1 MKPSNQIVGFPGTE
15 NTPSS
20 DDAAPHIAECIRHY
34 RTAEN
39 LTQSQ
44 LAEMMQVTRNTI
56 CNWEAGRRRPDIEA
70 LPLLCKSLG
79 ITYYEFFGEEEA
91 LSMDDLNLIE
101 RFHDLTDDNQLIASK
116 MINTMLEVQDAQR
129 RRKIIDGNRRMFW
142 NAEKTAAG
150 SGNPLDSRARGKYV
164 YLHIDADVAAA
175 DEIITVTGDS
185 MEPTFHDGDA
195 LLVEYTHELKQGEIG
210 IFIANGEG
218 LVKEYRKNG
227 LYSHNPAYPLL
238 RFSKE
243 DDVRCIG
250 RVLRA
255 LSQDEFASPE
265 ELEVLKE
272 AERRSR

>member
-1 MKPSNQIVGFPGTE
+1 MKPSDSIVGFPGTE
-15 NTPSS
+15 NNPSN
-20 DDAAPHIAECIRHY
+20 DDSAPHIAERIRRY
-34 RTAEN
+34 RMAEN

-70 LPLLCKSLG
+70 LPLLCKALG
-79 ITYYEFFGEEEA
+79 ITYYEFFGDA
-91 LSMDDLNLIE
+91 VSLSRDDLNLIE
-101 RFHDLTDDNQLIASK
+101 RYHDLTNDNQFVVSR
-116 MINTMLEVQDAQR
+116 MINTMLEVQDTQR

-150 SGNPLDSRARGKYV
+150 SGNPLESRARGKYV
-164 YLHIDADVAAA
+164 YLHIDADVEVA
-175 DEIITVTGDS
+175 DEIISVTGDS

-195 LLVEYTHELKQGEIG
+195 LLVEYIHELKPGEIG
-210 IFIANGEG
+210 IFVANGEG

-227 LYSHNPAYPLL
+227 LHSHNPAYPLL

-243 DDVRCIG
+243 DDVRCVG

-255 LSQDEFASPE
+255 LTQDEFASPE
-265 ELEVLKE
+265 ELEVLKD
-272 AERRSR
+272 AERRS

>member
-1 MKPSNQIVGFPGTE
+1 MGFVGE
-15 NTPSS
+15 
-20 DDAAPHIAECIRHY
+20 
-34 RTAEN
+34 
-39 LTQSQ
+39 
-44 LAEMMQVTRNTI
+44 
-56 CNWEAGRRRPDIEA
+56 
-70 LPLLCKSLG
+70 
-79 ITYYEFFGEEEA
+79 
-91 LSMDDLNLIE
+91 
-101 RFHDLTDDNQLIASK
+101 
-116 MINTMLEVQDAQR
+116 
-129 RRKIIDGNRRMFW
+129 IIDVDKHIVEYISKDAYIPVIAPIGIDEDGQSYNI
-142 NAEKTAAG
+142 NAD
-150 SGNPLDSRARGKYV
+150 N
-164 YLHIDADVAAA
+164 VAAA

-195 LLVEYTHELKQGEIG
+195 LLVEYTHDLKQGEIG

-243 DDVRCIG
+243 DDVRCVG